1 MHCGSVQRNMGQVCQ
16 GSGGLRKLCN
26 LAGGEVGAQLGDT
39 QVRSQQRGVL
49 ASRGVLRA
57 RTKGQ
62 RQLQGFWVLRR
73 SKISDAEEEVQCGA
87 RKS

>member
-1 MHCGSVQRNMGQVCQ
+1 MGLVCQ
-16 GSGGLRKLCN
+16 GSGGLRKLWN

-49 ASRGVLRA
+49 ASCGVLRA

-62 RQLQGFWVLRR
+62 RQPQAFWVLRR
-73 SKISDAEEEVQCGA
+73 SNISEAEEEV
-87 RKS
+87 

>member
-1 MHCGSVQRNMGQVCQ
+1 MHCDSVQGNRRQVCQ
-16 GSGGLRKLCN
+16 GSGGLRKLWN

-39 QVRSQQRGVL
+39 QVKSQQRGVP
-49 ASRGVLRA
+49 ARCGVLSA

-62 RQLQGFWVLRR
+62 RQPQAFWVVRR
-73 SKISDAEEEVQCGA
+73 STISDAEEKVQCGA